1 MGGAKKKGPMMAAMF
16 LWSNKKRQALHMGQ
30 ILTTPQIW
38 SPFLAEEITSLV
50 RGPDFDPYE
59 SRERWDPL
67 AIHSGI
73 WKMWWFW
80 WDVSLKKKQNLNW
93 RWTAGEIPGDGKWHM

>member
-1 MGGAKKKGPMMAAMF
+1 MGGAKKGTMTCF
-16 LWSNKKRQALHMGQ
+16 VGQTETIHMVKSSWPSDF
-30 ILTTPQIW
+30 IV
-38 SPFLAEEITSLV
+38 FLAEEITSLV

-67 AIHSGI
+67 LSTVDGGRCDDSGE
-73 WKMWWFW
+73 M
-80 WDVSLKKKQNLNW
+80 SLQKKQNLNW